1 MVRKTDPSPD
11 EPPAPA
17 PADPAEPVAP
27 PHEAPHAAAPGTPR
41 SRWLVPDNPAEF
53 VYGVITIGAVMAA
66 ESGAHETYIET
77 IVSALIA
84 TLLYWVARAY
94 TDLLGHRLA
103 SGEVL
108 SGSALGR
115 ELVADWAIVR
125 GASVPLAALVI
136 AWIAGASQ
144 STGVSVA
151 LYTAVVTIVLFELIA
166 GLRAK
171 SRPRELLFH
180 TGIGIAM
187 GLAILAMKGIL
198 R

>member
-17 PADPAEPVAP
+17 PAEPVAP
-27 PHEAPHAAAPGTPR
+27 PGEAPHETAPGTPR

-166 GLRAK
+166 GVRAK

-180 TGIGIAM
+180 TGVGIAM

>member
-1 MVRKTDPSPD
+1 MVRKTNPIPD
-11 EPPAPA
+11 EPPPPA
-17 PADPAEPVAP
+17 SADPVSP
-27 PHEAPHAAAPGTPR
+27 PDGPPHAAASDAPDTPG

-103 SGEVL
+103 SGEAL

-125 GASVPLAALVI
+125 GASLPLAALVI

-166 GLRAK
+166 GVRAK
-171 SRPRELLFH
+171 SPPRELLFH
-180 TGIGIAM
+180 TGVGIAM